1 MRRIFSFGLLI
12 MALALSGC
20 VMRLVPQEMDR
31 VDQELTGN
39 RGMIMGDPKDLPEP
53 KKGKRKTRTV
63 YDLEVEISS
72 PMDAKKAEKTD
83 VSKEEVSKEKYWN
96 RGYVSTKTVSER
108 NLMPVERKGSSS
120 ILSMSSGPKV
130 VYQKAS
136 TTESKYKKETG
147 EGTIVVIKQEETR
160 TYVVEKGDTLQK
172 ISEKMYGTTKRWK
185 KIYEA
190 NKDALKSPDMIKVG
204 QKLVIPE

>member
-1 MRRIFSFGLLI
+1 MKKLLSCSLLI

-20 VMRLVPQEMDR
+20 VMRLIPQEKDR

-39 RGMIMGDPKDLPEP
+39 RGMIMGNPKDLPES

-63 YDLEVEISS
+63 YDLEIEFSS
-72 PMDAKKAEKTD
+72 PVDAKKVEKTD
-83 VSKEEVSKEKYWN
+83 VRKEEISKEKYWN
-96 RGYVSTKTVSER
+96 KGYVSTKTVSEK
-108 NLMPVERKGSSS
+108 NLMPVEKKSSS
-120 ILSMSSGPKV
+120 SVLLMSSGHNV
-130 VYQKAS
+130 VYQKAGAA
-136 TTESKYKKETG
+136 ESKYKKETG
-147 EGTIVVIKQEETR
+147 EGAIAAIKQEESR

-204 QKLVIPE
+204 QRLVIPE